1 LALRYDLRAA
11 FDAHDAGQC
20 LRSSASALGRLNAG
34 TPPAGG
40 TASAAA
46 GGAAASKADKERQ
59 RKERQKQR
67 KVAEAEAALQA
78 ALAAL
83 DHNAGIR

>member
-1 LALRYDLRAA
+1 MTYALHSTRARCRA
-11 FDAHDAGQC
+11 MPKVLSLSAGM
-20 LRSSASALGRLNAG
+20 LNAG

-40 TASAAA
+40 TASAA

-83 DHNAGIR
+83 DHNDDIR

>member
-1 LALRYDLRAA
+1 MTYALHSTRARCRA
-11 FDAHDAGQC
+11 MPKVFSLSAG
-20 LRSSASALGRLNAG
+20 LLNVGA
-34 TPPAGG
+34 PPAGG

-83 DHNAGIR
+83 DRDGSIR